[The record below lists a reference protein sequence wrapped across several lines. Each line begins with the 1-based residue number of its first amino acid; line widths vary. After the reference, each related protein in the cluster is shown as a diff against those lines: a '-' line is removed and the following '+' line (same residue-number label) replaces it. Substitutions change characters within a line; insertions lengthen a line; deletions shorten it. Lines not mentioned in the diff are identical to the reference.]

1 MVQQHFLARLAI
13 DIVQRHCLNPLRVL
27 DQDAGLLHLSVHQTA
42 RHRVLS
48 FSLESKRMTYLEVTK
63 KHCWISWLHIFMTCE
78 VSYRMVRPAM
88 VTEDN
93 VPVTVTVDDDPGEG
107 LWEEGSPVYFG

>member
-1 MVQQHFLARLAI
+1 
-13 DIVQRHCLNPLRVL
+13 
-27 DQDAGLLHLSVHQTA
+27 
-42 RHRVLS
+42 
-48 FSLESKRMTYLEVTK
+48 
-63 KHCWISWLHIFMTCE
+63 MTCE

-88 VTEDN
+88 VTKDN